1 MSPTARTLNLLRAET
16 FKVAVVERRLPHCH
30 ITVDAFGLF
39 DLIAVRADLPGVLG
53 VQCTSGSNHAARVR
67 KLLANAVLPVWFAA
81 GNGVQVI
88 SWLKVKGKWLPRREV
103 LTGPEPAA
111 GAGQ

>member
-1 MSPTARTLNLLRAET
+1 LLRGEGFA
-16 FKVAVVERRLPHCH
+16 VAVVERRLPHCH

-39 DLIAVRADLPGVLG
+39 DVIAVRADLSGVLG

-88 SWLKVKGKWLPRREV
+88 SWRQLKGKWLPRREV
-103 LTGPEPAA
+103 LTGAEPAA
-111 GAGQ
+111 GAGQAC